1 MMMMTMMMRDEM
13 IGLQT
18 GWNGSWK
25 WRACASR
32 GANKSL
38 EMKFE
43 NVCQEREEER
53 RSGGTVSFSDTV
65 QYRVQ

>member
-43 NVCQEREEER
+43 NVC
-53 RSGGTVSFSDTV
+53 
-65 QYRVQ
+65 